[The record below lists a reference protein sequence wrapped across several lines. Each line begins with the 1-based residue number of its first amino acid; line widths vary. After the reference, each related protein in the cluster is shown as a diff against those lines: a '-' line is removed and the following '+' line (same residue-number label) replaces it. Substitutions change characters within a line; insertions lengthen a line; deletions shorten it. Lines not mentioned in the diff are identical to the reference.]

1 MQSKK
6 HRGAGWVA
14 AGWGVI
20 LALACSAERLADS
33 LGGWCIVLGGIAVAY
48 ALMRVGEAS
57 STTASR
63 RRPSQ
68 SRCA

>member
-33 LGGWCIVLGGIAVAY
+33 LGGWCIVLGGIVVAFV
-48 ALMRVGEAS
+48 LMRVGEAC
-57 STTASR
+57 AR